1 MSNIL
6 DKIYSHRLIIV
17 MGKGGVGKTTTAA
30 ALAVEAANKGL
41 KVCLCENS
49 HTEAIAP
56 LFGKKSVGAVE
67 TLVRPG
73 LHILNLSPRSCFENY
88 VTQTIRSRTLFRL
101 LFNNK
106 LVHLFV
112 EALPGFDE
120 ILMFTEM
127 YNMSQKG
134 ARGKKANEYDL
145 VIFDAPATGH
155 GVNFLSTPR
164 TLMDMVS
171 KGPVHN
177 LCKSVYDRL
186 TDSTLTTLVPVTLGE
201 EMPVAETLEMMAKLK
216 GVMEVDWSPV
226 LVNMIS
232 ESSLNPEQLAA
243 IQELWP
249 EDGAAGELYGALY
262 NLQQQ
267 AQLNNAALSRLRDA
281 VDQAVV
287 AIPKLAKLGVRETE
301 RSIEGLGELVCHLK
315 NS

>member
-1 MSNIL
+1 
-6 DKIYSHRLIIV
+6 

-56 LFGKKSVGAVE
+56 LFGKKSVGPTE

-73 LHILNLSPRSCFENY
+73 LHIVNLSPRSCFESY
-88 VTQTIRSRTLFRL
+88 VTQTIRSRTLFKI

-127 YNMSQKG
+127 YHMTEKG

-145 VIFDAPATGH
+145 VVFDAPATGH

-164 TLMDMVS
+164 TLMDMVG

-177 LCKSVYDRL
+177 LCKSVYERL
-186 TDSTLTTLVPVTLGE
+186 TNRALTTLVPVTLGE
-201 EMPVAETLEMMAKLK
+201 EMPVAETLEMMKTLR
-216 GVMEVDWSPV
+216 GVMELDWSPII
-226 LVNMIS
+226 VNMVS
-232 ESSLNPEQLAA
+232 ESSLKTEQLEA
-243 IQELWP
+243 IQKLWP
-249 EDGAAGELYGALY
+249 EQGAAAELFGALY
-262 NLQQQ
+262 SLQQQ
-267 AQLNNAALSRLRDA
+267 AQVNNEALGRLRDA
-281 VDQAVV
+281 VDQTVV
-287 AIPKLAKLGVRETE
+287 TIPRLAKLGVRETE
-301 RSIEGLGELVCHLK
+301 RSMEGLGELVCHLK